1 MARAFFLKEHHSW
14 EDWLGVGLGAFLI
27 VSTWLIG
34 GTSDPTVALNAVA
47 MGILVIVLA
56 TMEFLDRQYWDEAA
70 ELAVGAWT
78 MICPFVYGYINSAL
92 GYSHFAIGAVVIL
105 LAVLE
110 LSQTHTPPN
119 TA

>member
-1 MARAFFLKEHHSW
+1 MKRALSLKEHQSW
-14 EDWLGVGLGAFLI
+14 EDWLGIGLGAFLI

-34 GTSDPTVALNAVA
+34 GTSDPAVALNAVA

-70 ELAVGAWT
+70 ELAVGVWT
-78 MICPFVYGYINSAL
+78 MVYPFVFGYINTGL
-92 GYSHFAIGAVVIL
+92 GYSHVAIG
-105 LAVLE
+105 LAVAVLTILE
-110 LSQTHTPPN
+110 FTQTHTPPT